1 MNEEK
6 KAFGMNFK
14 EFSKFYDDII
24 GFEDEFNKNHKI
36 AENGESLVDFI
47 CDGSDDLLQED
58 SDIMPNLI

>member
-1 MNEEK
+1 
-6 KAFGMNFK
+6 MNFK

-47 CDGSDDLLQED
+47 CDELYA
-58 SDIMPNLI
+58 PHYYFF